1 MESMD
6 CEGVYENLDGRNS
19 SKNALLTEVDG
30 LSAGLDCVG
39 DNESFLNWL
48 GGAWFSMFKDLRPL
62 VMLRCCL
69 W

>member
-39 DNESFLNWL
+39 DNESFLNGL
-48 GGAWFSMFKDLRPL
+48 GGA
-62 VMLRCCL
+62 
-69 W
+69 